1 MDNLASLVA
10 VLGCQTRQLPSTYL
24 GLPLGAPHK
33 SMAIWDV
40 IEERM
45 HKKLALRKRNYNF
58 KGGRL
63 TLIKSTLASL
73 PIY

>member
-33 SMAIWDV
+33 SVAIWDV

-45 HKKLALRKRNYNF
+45 HKKLALRKRNYIF